1 MTVTIESKMYKPQYS
16 AIPLL
21 SIFDMENPS
30 QIHNESCARRIILA
44 HLLSEKLEKDT
55 IVH

>member
-1 MTVTIESKMYKPQYS
+1 MTIPIESKIYKPQYS

-21 SIFDMENPS
+21 GIFNMENPS
-30 QIHNESCARRIILA
+30 QVHNESRARRIILA
-44 HLLSEKLEKDT
+44 HLRSEKLEKDT